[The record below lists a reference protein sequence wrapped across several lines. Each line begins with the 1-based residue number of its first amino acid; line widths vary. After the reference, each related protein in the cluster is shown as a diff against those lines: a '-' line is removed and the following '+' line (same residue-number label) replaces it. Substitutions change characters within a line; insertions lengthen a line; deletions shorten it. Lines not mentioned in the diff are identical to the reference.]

1 MRGVIQRLQSRQK
14 VVLDLPSGFLIWE
27 MKGRRKVQAPQTL
40 AQRGMNQ
47 LPKAWI
53 RERKNEFYYK
63 KAKAEN
69 YRSRSTY
76 KLVQA
81 NSKYDFIKLHDV
93 VVDLGAAPGG
103 WIQAARKMTGRHGFV
118 LGVDLKPIEPFTQEY
133 IRTIVADLSES
144 DISEQILSFLPRAP
158 DVVLCDAAPNITG
171 IWEVDH
177 ARQIDLATKAMEI
190 ARSILKPHGNFFV
203 KVFEG
208 DLLND
213 FIRTLK
219 GYFDVVKIVKPQA
232 SRAKSSE
239 IYLLASDL
247 KAKQLDNE

>member
-1 MRGVIQRLQSRQK
+1 M
-14 VVLDLPSGFLIWE
+14 
-27 MKGRRKVQAPQTL
+27 
-40 AQRGMNQ
+40 
-47 LPKAWI
+47 PKAWI

-81 NSKYDFIKLHDV
+81 NQKYGFIRRDNV

-103 WIQAARKMTGRHGFV
+103 WIQAARKMTGKRGFV

-133 IRTIVADLSES
+133 IRTIVADLTEPG
-144 DISEQILSFLPRAP
+144 IVEQIMSFLPRKA
-158 DVVLCDAAPNITG
+158 DVVTCDAAPNVTG
-171 IWEVDH
+171 VWEVDH
-177 ARQIDLATKAMEI
+177 ARQIDLAANAMEI
-190 ARSILKPHGNFFV
+190 ARCILRQDGNFFV

-208 DLLND
+208 DLLGD
-213 FIRTLK
+213 FIQTLK
-219 GYFDVVKIVKPQA
+219 QDFDTVKLVKPQA

-239 IYLLASDL
+239 MYLLALGL
-247 KAKQLDNE
+247 KAAKECVGET

>member
-1 MRGVIQRLQSRQK
+1 MI
-14 VVLDLPSGFLIWE
+14 P
-27 MKGRRKVQAPQTL
+27 
-40 AQRGMNQ
+40 

-63 KAKAEN
+63 KAKQEN
-69 YRSRSTY
+69 YRSRATY

-81 NSKYDFIKLHDV
+81 NQKYGFIKPRDI

-103 WIQAARKMTGRHGFV
+103 WIQAARKMTGKYGFV
-118 LGVDLKPIEPFTQEY
+118 LGIDLKPIEPFTQEY
-133 IRTIVADLSES
+133 IRTIVADLTDP
-144 DISEQILSFLPRAP
+144 DITEQILSFLPRKP
-158 DVVLCDAAPNITG
+158 DVVLSDAATNITG

-190 ARSILKPHGNFFV
+190 AQQILRPGGNFYV

-213 FIRTLK
+213 FLQTVK
-219 GYFDVVKIVKPQA
+219 GSFEEVKLVKPQA
-232 SRAKSSE
+232 SRQKSSE
-239 IYLLASDL
+239 MYILALGLRNPRNRGEISSSP
-247 KAKQLDNE
+247 